1 MQNLRN
7 KNNAC
12 RMKEKSPEG
21 KMYHSLGTVFFGKES
36 IWKDKILQAC
46 WRIFSPILRSNMTS

>member
-7 KNNAC
+7 KNDAC
-12 RMKEKSPEG
+12 KRKEKSPEG
-21 KMYHSLGTVFFGKES
+21 KMYHSLKTVFFGKES

-46 WRIFSPILRSNMTS
+46 WLIFRSHIT